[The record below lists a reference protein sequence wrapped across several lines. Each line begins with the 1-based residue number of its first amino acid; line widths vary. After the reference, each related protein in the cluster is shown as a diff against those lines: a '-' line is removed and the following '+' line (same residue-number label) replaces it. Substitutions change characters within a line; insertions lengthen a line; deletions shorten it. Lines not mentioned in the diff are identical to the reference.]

1 MAKTK
6 QVVLIVLL
14 LLFGV
19 VMGRC
24 ANPPKGP
31 STPVMKEIHDIT
43 QNLYLKEGSIIAC
56 DMVWEGLASQILCR
70 RSDTIV
76 AYSAGEVDLTGTFGV
91 RRAKKIAA
99 RYKEGLKQ
107 RERMSTPTI
116 GVSKQERTEQEQL
129 ATAKEYRESTAPVT
143 PSVIESKVDGQFEGW
158 EGNTVVR
165 LINGE
170 LWQQTDGH
178 ISIAVK
184 IMPDVLI
191 YRSDGQWK
199 MKVEGIPKD
208 VAVER
213 LR

>member
-24 ANPPKGP
+24 ANPPKSP
-31 STPVMKEIHDIT
+31 SPPVVKEIHDIT
-43 QNLYLKEGSIIAC
+43 RKLYLKEGRTIAC
-56 DMVWEGLASQILCR
+56 DMVWEGLASQILCK

-76 AYSAGEVDLTGTFGV
+76 AYSAGEVDLTRTFGV
-91 RRAKKIAA
+91 RRAQKIAA
-99 RYKEGLKQ
+99 RYEEESKQ
-107 RERMSTPTI
+107 RERMPTPTI
-116 GVSKQERTEQEQL
+116 GAPEQKRAEQEQL
-129 ATAKEYRESTAPVT
+129 ATAKEYRESTAPIT
-143 PSVIESKVDGQFEGW
+143 ASVIESKVDGQFEGW

-178 ISIAVK
+178 ISITVK
-184 IMPDVLI
+184 SMPDVLI

-199 MKVEGIPKD
+199 MKVEGIPKA
-208 VAVER
+208 VVVER

>member
-1 MAKTK
+1 
-6 QVVLIVLL
+6 
-14 LLFGV
+14 
-19 VMGRC
+19 
-24 ANPPKGP
+24 
-31 STPVMKEIHDIT
+31 
-43 QNLYLKEGSIIAC
+43 
-56 DMVWEGLASQILCR
+56 
-70 RSDTIV
+70 
-76 AYSAGEVDLTGTFGV
+76 
-91 RRAKKIAA
+91 
-99 RYKEGLKQ
+99 
-107 RERMSTPTI
+107 
-116 GVSKQERTEQEQL
+116 
-129 ATAKEYRESTAPVT
+129 VT